1 MYYICVCVY
10 VLVATFWRGDFV
22 VDGILSGTMS
32 FVRLWEGNF
41 RFERELRMVEENGIL
56 GSFCHIVYKNC
67 IQ

>member
-1 MYYICVCVY
+1 M
-10 VLVATFWRGDFV
+10 G
-22 VDGILSGTMS
+22 GILSGTMS

>member
-1 MYYICVCVY
+1 M
-10 VLVATFWRGDFV
+10 
-22 VDGILSGTMS
+22 DGILSGTMS

>member
-1 MYYICVCVY
+1 M
-10 VLVATFWRGDFV
+10 G
-22 VDGILSGTMS
+22 GILSGTMS

-67 IQ
+67 IRLESVESKTFVRVRIFRNVEV